1 MKAETKFKTRTSAWQ
16 LLKND
21 EGEFTGEVKAVIATL
36 NVVDHQRDIIL
47 SGAIGKQEVVVS
59 DYNHSSWGSF
69 FGEKRLPIG
78 EGRLY
83 EYDGEAIFK
92 GRLFIDMER
101 PKEIMRLLANMKEKQ
116 EWSFS
121 LHDVEG
127 NYKHIPNPANPKG
140 DEEIEV
146 FEIKKV
152 TVKEVS
158 PVWMGA
164 GINTRTL
171 VAKSLLEQSR
181 QEQEQEEGLE
191 ETKEQKYKEQID
203 TLTKENEDL
212 RKKLK
217 AQQNETAKA
226 LFR

>member
-1 MKAETKFKTRTSAWQ
+1 
-16 LLKND
+16 
-21 EGEFTGEVKAVIATL
+21 
-36 NVVDHQRDIIL
+36 
-47 SGAIGKQEVVVS
+47 
-59 DYNHSSWGSF
+59 
-69 FGEKRLPIG
+69 
-78 EGRLY
+78 
-83 EYDGEAIFK
+83 
-92 GRLFIDMER
+92 MER
-101 PKEIMRLLANMKEKQ
+101 PKEIMKLLVNMGDAQ

-121 LHDVEG
+121 LQNIEG
-127 NYKHIPNPANPKG
+127 KYKHIPDPNNPKG

-181 QEQEQEEGLE
+181 QEQEEGLE
-191 ETKEQKYKEQID
+191 ETKEKEYKDKID

-217 AQQNETAKA
+217 AQKNETAKA

>member
-1 MKAETKFKTRTSAWQ
+1 MPLQ
-16 LLKND
+16 LLKD
-21 EGEFTGEVKAVIATL
+21 DAGEFTGDVKAVIATL
-36 NVVDHQRDIIL
+36 GVVDHHRDIIL
-47 SGAIGKQEVVVS
+47 SGAIGKQEVAVS
-59 DYNHSSWGSF
+59 DYEHSSWPGF
-69 FGEKRLPIG
+69 FGPGALPIG
-78 EGRLY
+78 KGRVY
-83 EYDGEAIFK
+83 EYGGEAIFEGK
-92 GRLFIDMER
+92 LFIHR
-101 PKEIMRLLANMKEKQ
+101 PRAKEILQNLVDMGNLQ